1 MKRSHFSRFLI
12 LLTISL
18 LLLPCQ
24 LLAQERTLN
33 ELKEEI
39 LTRFVQK
46 RHPLRPEMKLDE
58 VRLILSRLTSL
69 DRDLW
74 GKEWSLIGES
84 YEKKGDEFAKA
95 GKSKDAMV
103 AYNTAYAY
111 YFMGRYPLPN
121 SPGKREAYHKALR
134 AFLAG
139 ASFSDPPLK
148 RVAIPFE
155 GKEIIGYLRL
165 PKGVTKPP
173 MIFHWGG
180 IDGWKEDSLDSGD
193 AYLAAG
199 WGSFVI
205 DIPGTGENPILAT
218 TDADRL
224 FSKVIDY
231 LQAYPDIDGN
241 RIAVQGGSWGGY
253 WAAKM
258 AYVERRR
265 IRAAV
270 NWGGPIHHY
279 FQPEWQRTA
288 LRTREYLMDLFPA
301 RAALYGVDAVEAFLE
316 EGPKRSLQTLGIL
329 GHPSAPLLSVNGKN
343 DTQVPISDLYILMES
358 GTAKTAW
365 VNPAGGHMGR
375 GGGVS
380 PNYILEMVVVPWLR
394 GYLSAK
400 SP

>member
-1 MKRSHFSRFLI
+1 MKRSRFSR
-12 LLTISL
+12 L
-18 LLLPCQ
+18 LLLVTITLLLFPSH
-24 LLAQERTLN
+24 LLAQERTLD

-39 LTRFVQK
+39 LDRFQQK
-46 RHPLRPEMKLDE
+46 RSPIKAEMKLED
-58 VRLILSRLTSL
+58 VKLVLSRLTSL

-74 GKEWSLIGES
+74 AKEWSLIGES
-84 YEKKGDEFAKA
+84 YEKKGDEFAKTE
-95 GKSKDAMV
+95 KNKDATV

-111 YFMGRYPLPN
+111 YSMGRYPTPN
-121 SPGKREAYHKALR
+121 SPGKKEAYRKAVSV
-134 AFLAG
+134 FLAG
-139 ASFSDPPLK
+139 ARFFDPPLE
-148 RVAIPFE
+148 RVVIPFE

-173 MIFHWGG
+173 VIFHWGG
-180 IDGWKEDSLDSGD
+180 IDGWKEDARDNGE
-193 AYLAAG
+193 AYLAQG

-205 DIPGTGENPILAT
+205 DIPGTGESPILAT

-231 LQAYPDIDGN
+231 LQARPDIDGS

-253 WAAKM
+253 WAAKI
-258 AYVERRR
+258 AHIERRR

-279 FQPEWQRTA
+279 FQPGWQRTA
-288 LRTREYLMDLFPA
+288 LHTREYLMDLFPA
-301 RAALYGVDAVEAFLE
+301 RAALYGVNTVEAFLE

-329 GHPSAPLLSVNGKN
+329 GQPSAPLLSVNGKN

-358 GTAKTAW
+358 GSPKTAW
-365 VNPAGGHMGR
+365 VNPVGGHMGR

-380 PNYILEMVVVPWLR
+380 ADYILKMVVVPWLR
-394 GYLSAK
+394 SHLSAK